1 METIIAMS
9 FEAFFVVTPTVLT
22 SSGRLAVATATLF
35 CTLTESMSP
44 SDPVS
49 NVTVRL

>member
-9 FEAFFVVTPTVLT
+9 FDAFFVVTPTVLT